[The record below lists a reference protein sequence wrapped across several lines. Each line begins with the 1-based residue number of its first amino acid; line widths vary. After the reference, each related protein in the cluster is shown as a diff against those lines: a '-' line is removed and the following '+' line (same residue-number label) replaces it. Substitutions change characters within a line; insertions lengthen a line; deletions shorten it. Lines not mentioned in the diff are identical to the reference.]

1 MILMKKE
8 RKIELTGRK
17 VSLSEAD
24 DMDIEY
30 WLNKSIEARLEE
42 TERLRRMIWSFRL
55 GRYPEK
61 MERTGKA
68 VSKKEHF
75 SNDFWRSMY

>member
-1 MILMKKE
+1 MKKE

-17 VSLSEAD
+17 VALSDAE
-24 DMDIEY
+24 DMDIDY
-30 WLNKSIEARLEE
+30 WLNKSIEERLTE

-55 GRYPEK
+55 GKYPDK
-61 MERTGKA
+61 MERTGKS

-75 SNDFWRSMY
+75 SDDGE